1 MSEINVN
8 PLQTVILSDYTTY
21 IPVGDKT
28 IITEVKHVERN
39 GHRTVEKLVVGFT
52 YNANGTLNK
61 PIEDPGQVLDIL
73 I

>member
-1 MSEINVN
+1 MTEIN
-8 PLQTVILSDYTTY
+8 PLATVILSDYTTY
-21 IPVGDKT
+21 NRVGDRDVLT
-28 IITEVKHVERN
+28 QVRHVERN
-39 GHRTVEKLVVGFT
+39 GHKTVEKLIIGYT

>member
-1 MSEINVN
+1 MTEVN
-8 PLQTVILSDYTTY
+8 PLATVILSDYTTY
-21 IPVGDKT
+21 NRVGDRDVLT
-28 IITEVKHVERN
+28 QIRHVERN
-39 GHRTVEKLVVGFT
+39 GHKTVEKLIIGST